1 MNKFLESLTVT
12 ANYYNLLLTI
22 KINFNLEPFCLHES
36 LKHLSKLFTQFAIIM
51 IEFYNGIQFLKF
63 IV

>member
-12 ANYYNLLLTI
+12 ANYYSLLLTI

-36 LKHLSKLFTQFAIIM
+36 QKHLSKLFTQIAIIM
-51 IEFYNGIQFLKF
+51 IEFYNGI
-63 IV
+63 

>member
-12 ANYYNLLLTI
+12 ANYYSLLLTI

-51 IEFYNGIQFLKF
+51 IEFYNGI
-63 IV
+63 

>member
-1 MNKFLESLTVT
+1 MIKFLESLTVT
-12 ANYYNLLLTI
+12 ANYYSLLLTI

-51 IEFYNGIQFLKF
+51 IDFYKGI
-63 IV
+63 

>member
-12 ANYYNLLLTI
+12 ANYYSLLLTI

-51 IEFYNGIQFLKF
+51 IDFYNGI
-63 IV
+63 

>member
-1 MNKFLESLTVT
+1 MNKFLESLTVI

-51 IEFYNGIQFLKF
+51 IEFYNGI
-63 IV
+63 

>member
-36 LKHLSKLFTQFAIIM
+36 LKHLSKFFTQFTIIM
-51 IEFYNGIQFLKF
+51 IDFYNGI
-63 IV
+63 

>member
-36 LKHLSKLFTQFAIIM
+36 LKHLCKLFARFAIIM
-51 IEFYNGIQFLKF
+51 IEFYNGI
-63 IV
+63 

>member
-12 ANYYNLLLTI
+12 ANYYSLLLTI

-36 LKHLSKLFTQFAIIM
+36 QKHLSKLFTQFTIIM
-51 IEFYNGIQFLKF
+51 IDFYNGI
-63 IV
+63 